1 MKTRTPPK
9 ILRFLRER
17 GLWGCSATAVSLQ
30 VPGAIHTKNR
40 AIFPFHMTVGR
51 AKGHHTAE
59 GLQAPDLE
67 LRGDPG
73 FSHLAAM
80 WSKQVT

>member
-1 MKTRTPPK
+1 MKTRPPQK

-40 AIFPFHMTVGR
+40 AIFPFHTTVGR

-59 GLQAPDLE
+59 G
-67 LRGDPG
+67 
-73 FSHLAAM
+73 
-80 WSKQVT
+80 SKPLTWNSEETRVSAT

>member
-1 MKTRTPPK
+1 MKMRPPK

-17 GLWGCSATAVSLQ
+17 GLRVCSGTTVSLQ
-30 VPGAIHTKNR
+30 VPGAVHTKKR
-40 AIFPFHMTVGR
+40 GIFSVHITVGR

-59 GLQAPDLE
+59 GLEAPDLE
-67 LRGDPG
+67 LREDPG

-80 WSKQVT
+80 WSRQVT